1 MHNVCKHY
9 TEEYWLAN
17 IVKMY
22 LHKSLIVLTCLFKLN
37 YAELKSCM
45 KEAEAP
51 RICQKSNESYLNP
64 FPLNLTTIILLK
76 EIVDIDEDKKSIT
89 MQMNMFSLWKDS
101 RIDSSNA
108 TNL

>member
-1 MHNVCKHY
+1 MQCKHY

-76 EIVDIDEDKKSIT
+76 EIVDIDEDEKSIT
-89 MQMNMFSLWKDS
+89 AQLLFSIFWKDS
-101 RIDSSNA
+101 QIYRSNG
-108 TNL
+108 TLK